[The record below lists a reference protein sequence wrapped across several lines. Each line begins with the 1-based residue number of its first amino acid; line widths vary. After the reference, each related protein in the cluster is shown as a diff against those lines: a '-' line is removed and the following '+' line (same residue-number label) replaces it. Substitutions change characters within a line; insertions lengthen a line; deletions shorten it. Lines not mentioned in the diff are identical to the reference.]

1 LTPGIIFSFKCIV
14 QLAFRHL
21 NIHHFTF
28 NSLLTKINFS
38 STFGG
43 GKIDFDMFGCFQ
55 VELILHPA
63 LILTNIYLMFNK
75 YADRNQGL
83 GFA

>member
-1 LTPGIIFSFKCIV
+1 MY
-14 QLAFRHL
+14 L

-28 NSLLTKINFS
+28 NSFLTKINFS

-43 GKIDFDMFGCFQ
+43 GKIHFHMFGCFQ

-63 LILTNIYLMFNK
+63 LILTNIHLMLNK

-83 GFA
+83 GFAQREKAKKVI